1 MKKKG
6 TKRRGGGFAAMDP
19 ARLRKIAREGG
30 LAAHAEGKAHQFTS
44 EEARRAGKKG
54 GRSVSRDRKYM
65 AEIRA
70 PWRPCAQGHQG
81 QGPTQAQMRAAAA
94 TAPAP

>member
-6 TKRRGGGFAAMDP
+6 KRKAGGFAAMDP

-44 EEARRAGKKG
+44 EEARQAGKKG
-54 GRSVSRDRKYM
+54 GRSVSRDREYM
-65 AEIRA
+65 AEIGRRGGRA
-70 PWRPCAQGHQG
+70 RKKGKRK
-81 QGPTQAQMRAAAA
+81 RAIKRR
-94 TAPAP
+94 